1 MKNIISRSDNHF
13 VLIEY
18 LIKKWYTTCIIQQP
32 SISNYS
38 EKNQRDLVLDTA
50 ENLTQIG
57 EWTKE
62 CFTTEQVRIELFLG
76 LTRKN
81 VNALMTFPL
90 PPTFASEFAKF
101 CAQYELLEN
110 EYKSGLSDRNKWA
123 ASIMKLAD
131 TLNVYAK

>member
-1 MKNIISRSDNHF
+1 M
-13 VLIEY
+13 
-18 LIKKWYTTCIIQQP
+18 
-32 SISNYS
+32 
-38 EKNQRDLVLDTA
+38 DTA

-110 EYKSGLSDRNKWA
+110 EYKSGLSDKNKWA